1 MTEATHVT
9 RRLVLPP
16 DLNHLALLG
25 RNDEP
30 LRSLESRYD
39 VRITA
44 RGHDITL
51 RGEERQVA
59 EAERVLR
66 DLVQMLRERPSL
78 GAGEIRSAL
87 RLTAAEPTADVKGR
101 TPFRITSSRPDARNM
116 PTATRIAT
124 M

>member
-9 RRLVLPP
+9 RRMVLPP
-16 DLNHLALLG
+16 DLNHIALLG
-25 RNDEP
+25 SNDEH

-44 RGHDITL
+44 RGHDVTL
-51 RGEERQVA
+51 RGEERPVG

-78 GAGEIRSAL
+78 GASDIRSAL
-87 RLTAAEPTADVKGR
+87 RLTTTEPAADVK
-101 TPFRITSSRPDARNM
+101 
-116 PTATRIAT
+116 
-124 M
+124 